1 MPIDA
6 SLICLNLY
14 HFSKADLRK
23 WWLSRSLDFE
33 AFGHNMLQP
42 AKFNGIA
49 RDNLFSILGLESS
62 SAKPALEDSLPKEE
76 SIPWQR
82 DLLEMFLRNQQ
93 VLAPTM
99 PLLAFVLSVTAM
111 MWNSWPSVLCWLVGV
126 VGCNFLQLYLCRLY
140 FKRERTITEQR
151 EWIGMIAASE
161 LMQGVFWI
169 VPLFFFWPEAASA
182 QGTFLFAAVMAVCA
196 VRFMVVNNF
205 MPVLVAGTGIMTIGV
220 ALRCVTQHDPVYI
233 SLAGI
238 FITVEVF
245 FLFIARQL
253 QSTARDMIIF
263 RNQKDLLIAELHRA
277 RDGAEQEKQNAQKAN
292 LAKTAFLANMSHELR
307 TPLNAILGFSDILQ
321 RELFGPITNN
331 TYRGYAGD
339 INNSGRYLL
348 GLINDIL
355 DISRIEAGR
364 REIYEEPV
372 NLADPLG
379 DAYHLL
385 EINAAQKNIAVEM
398 VLDPNLPKILGDERA
413 IQQIA
418 INAVKFTPRN
428 GKVAMRAKRLTD
440 GSVQM
445 TVEDN
450 GPGIPF
456 EEQELALSA
465 FTRGRSATTKAVEGA
480 GLGLSIV
487 RGIMELHGGKVSIQS
502 ASGQG
507 TTIICV
513 FPAKRVLSGPRS
525 TLYAESD
532 ALSETQKRLIA
543 LTG

>member
-1 MPIDA
+1 
-6 SLICLNLY
+6 
-14 HFSKADLRK
+14 
-23 WWLSRSLDFE
+23 LSFIE
-33 AFGHNMLQP
+33 QTMLEP
-42 AKFNGIA
+42 AEFNGIA
-49 RDNLFSILGLESS
+49 RDNLFSILGLDHPSTKTVME
-62 SAKPALEDSLPKEE
+62 ESLPKEE
-76 SIPWQR
+76 NIPWQR
-82 DLLEMFLRNQQ
+82 DLLEMFLRNQL

-99 PLLAFVLSVTAM
+99 PLLALVLSATAL
-111 MWNSWPSVLCWLVGV
+111 MWNAWPSVLCWLVGV
-126 VGCNFLQLYLCRLY
+126 VGCNLLQLYLCRLY
-140 FKRERTITEQR
+140 FKRERDTTEQR

-161 LMQGVFWI
+161 LMQGVFWV
-169 VPLFFFWPEAASA
+169 VPLFFFWPEAASS
-182 QGTFLFAAVMAVCA
+182 QGAFLFAAVMAVCA

-205 MPVLVAGTGIMTIGV
+205 MPVLISGTGIMTIGV
-220 ALRCVTQHDPVYI
+220 ALRCITQHDPVYI

-263 RNQKDLLIAELHRA
+263 RNQKDILIAELHQA

-307 TPLNAILGFSDILQ
+307 TPLNAILGFSEILQ

-339 INNSGRYLL
+339 INSSGRYLL

-372 NLADPLG
+372 NLAVPLTH
-379 DAYHLL
+379 AKHLL
-385 EINAAQKNIAVEM
+385 EINAAQKNISVEM
-398 VLDPNLPKILGDERA
+398 VLDQNLPKILGDERA

-418 INAVKFTPRN
+418 INLLTNAVKFTPRN
-428 GKVAMRAKRLTD
+428 GKVAIRAKRRSD
-440 GSVQM
+440 GAVQM

-487 RGIMELHGGKVSIQS
+487 RGIMELHGGQVSIQS
-502 ASGQG
+502 ATGQG
-507 TTIICV
+507 TTVICV

-525 TLYAESD
+525 TLYADHD
-532 ALSETQKRLIA
+532 ALSETQRRLIA